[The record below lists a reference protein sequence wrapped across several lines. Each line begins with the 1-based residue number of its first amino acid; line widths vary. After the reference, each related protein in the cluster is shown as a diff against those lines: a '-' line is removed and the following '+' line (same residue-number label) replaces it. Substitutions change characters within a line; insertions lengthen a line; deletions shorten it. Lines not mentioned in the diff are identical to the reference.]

1 MTLQQSQFADEL
13 DGALAF
19 TSKEFRHI
27 AQGCRASRLPW
38 VGIANDR
45 STLKG
50 LRPPRTTNDGTPLG
64 YRPVTH
70 PSPRVVAKR
79 DNPGL

>member
-13 DGALAF
+13 DGTLVF
-19 TSKEFRHI
+19 TPKEFRHI

-38 VGIANDR
+38 DCVANDR

-50 LRPPRTTNDGTPLG
+50 LRPSRTPDDRTPLG
-64 YRPVTH
+64 YRRVTH
-70 PSPRVVAKR
+70 QSPWVVAKR